1 VENPPVSLI
10 TRGDIARTLPIRRCL
25 DLARVAY
32 EATATGGALSSSLG
46 HVRAPAG
53 DFHIKGSGL
62 IVDDRLFV
70 AVKVAAFFDQRPQ
83 TIGLPSIVGLI
94 QLFDGTNGQPLAIM
108 ESGLITELR
117 TAAGTAVALDQL
129 ARRDA
134 RRLLVCGAGGQV
146 LRHVEAIAAIRDLE
160 TVQLWGRTPARTQAT
175 LTEIR
180 TRFPHLHAGLADD
193 LRTATQDADLIACLT
208 PATEPYLQL
217 ADIRPGTTVAAV
229 GSDTPEKQELS
240 VDLLASAALVC
251 DFTQQCSEVG
261 ELHHAVE
268 AGVMTLPDVRAEIGQ
283 VIAGTAPGRQTNE
296 EIVVFDSTGSAVQ
309 DAAPAA
315 AAYLAAGS
323 TTKTNLWAA

>member
-1 VENPPVSLI
+1 
-10 TRGDIARTLPIRRCL
+10 
-25 DLARVAY
+25 
-32 EATATGGALSSSLG
+32 
-46 HVRAPAG
+46 
-53 DFHIKGSGL
+53 L
-62 IVDDRLFV
+62 IVDGRLFV

-108 ESGLITELR
+108 ESALITELR

-134 RRLLVCGAGGQV
+134 RHLLVCGAGAQV

-160 TVQLWGRTPARTQAT
+160 TVQLWGRTLERTQAT

-180 TRFPHLHAGLADD
+180 TRFPHLHATLADD
-193 LRTATQDADLIACLT
+193 LRSATQEADLIACLT
-208 PATEPYLQL
+208 PASQPYLQL
-217 ADIRPGTTVAAV
+217 EDVRPGTTIAAI
-229 GSDTPEKQELS
+229 GSDTPDKQELS
-240 VDLLASAALVC
+240 LHLLASAAVVC
-251 DFTQQCSEVG
+251 DFTQQCAEVG
-261 ELHHAVE
+261 ELHHALE

-315 AAYLAAGS
+315 AVYLAARS
-323 TTKTNLWAA
+323 PTETNLWAA